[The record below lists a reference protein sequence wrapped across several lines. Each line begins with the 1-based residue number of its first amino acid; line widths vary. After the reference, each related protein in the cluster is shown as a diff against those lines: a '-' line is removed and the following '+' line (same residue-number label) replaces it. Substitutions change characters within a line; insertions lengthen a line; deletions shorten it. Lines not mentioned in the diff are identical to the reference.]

1 MTINLKN
8 GFELSVDD
16 SALDNWELLEILTEI
31 DEGKSTLITKAF
43 PILIG
48 KDQFIKL
55 KEHLRTN
62 GKVSIFQMV
71 DTFTEVMNQLEK
83 GKKS

>member
-1 MTINLKN
+1 MLIKLKN

-43 PILIG
+43 PILVG
-48 KDQFIKL
+48 KEQFSKL
-55 KEHLRTN
+55 KEHLRVN
-62 GKVSIFQMV
+62 GKVSIVAMV
-71 DTFTEVMNQLEK
+71 DTFQDVMYQLEH

>member
-1 MTINLKN
+1 MIINLKN

-48 KDQFIKL
+48 KDQFNKL
-55 KEHLRTN
+55 KEYMRSD
-62 GKVSIFQMV
+62 GKVSIVNMV
-71 DTFTEVMNQLEK
+71 NTFTEIMEQLEK
-83 GKKS
+83 GKK

>member
-1 MTINLKN
+1 MVINLKN

-31 DEGKSTLITKAF
+31 DEGKTTLITKAF

-48 KDQFIKL
+48 TEQFIKL

-62 GKVSIFQMV
+62 GKVSIVQMV
-71 DTFTEVMNQLEK
+71 NTFTEVMNQLEK